1 LSLVVF
7 GSRLPDPI
15 GRIWYALC
23 LVVLADLLWWQEL
36 CLGRMMELGIS
47 RNKAVFPIFWRL
59 VELVLLRGARRSP
72 VTLNVRFPRWKLGAV
87 CRSSEAF
94 FNKRIGGLLCCW
106 SSLLL
111 LSILAG
117 RGGEENG
124 WLAAA
129 LCSDG
134 GGLGVRDTVTA
145 WSSSS
150 VARAWL
156 PTLDA
161 GGQQLHGL
169 APVLRQ
175 VFFNLPWRPCV
186 GLATELSL
194 STSPSGL
201 VPGAGGDD
209 RRLKPKIV
217 GGDGGPDCFFYFL
230 FRVCSVKAKGLIR
243 FVLFTDVLYV
253 ICTTPLLV

>member
-1 LSLVVF
+1 MIDPFARSMLPSFFFTVSKQEKQRSTSARGLTLAVPGSLLLSFLSRNYLRLVLSSSPPGRTGAAHAGDAGWSRQREGAGSSGRCCFCVGLSLVVF

-72 VTLNVRFPRWKLGAV
+72 VTLNVGFPRWKLGAA

-106 SSLLL
+106 SLLLL

-117 RGGEENG
+117 R
-124 WLAAA
+124 
-129 LCSDG
+129 
-134 GGLGVRDTVTA
+134 
-145 WSSSS
+145 
-150 VARAWL
+150 
-156 PTLDA
+156 
-161 GGQQLHGL
+161 
-169 APVLRQ
+169 
-175 VFFNLPWRPCV
+175 
-186 GLATELSL
+186 
-194 STSPSGL
+194 
-201 VPGAGGDD
+201 
-209 RRLKPKIV
+209 
-217 GGDGGPDCFFYFL
+217 
-230 FRVCSVKAKGLIR
+230 
-243 FVLFTDVLYV
+243 
-253 ICTTPLLV
+253 